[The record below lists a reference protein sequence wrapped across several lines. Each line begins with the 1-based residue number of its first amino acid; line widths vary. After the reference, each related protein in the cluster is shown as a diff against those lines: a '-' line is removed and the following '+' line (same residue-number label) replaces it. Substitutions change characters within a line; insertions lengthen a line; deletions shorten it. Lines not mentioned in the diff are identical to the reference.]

1 MKSASL
7 CYQHCGMWENIILIS
22 AESLF
27 LSATSIHVGILNT
40 IFQPV
45 YKLYRKL
52 FGKYVDALNEAYP
65 YPVKV
70 FRIGFRCLGVM
81 VAFLFV
87 LYILILFGVFGI
99 VPTRSEIKEINNYT
113 ASEIYSQDSVLL
125 GKYFIQ
131 NRTNAK
137 YEDLPQYLIDALV
150 ATEDSRFYEHKGV
163 DFMSF
168 TRVLI
173 LSIILNDD
181 AGGGSTITQ
190 QLAKNLY
197 GRKDYGPLTMPV
209 NKFREVIIAG
219 RLENVYSKQEILEL
233 YFNTVPFGEDCYGIE
248 ASALRFF
255 STTPKHLT
263 IEQSA
268 VLVGLLKA
276 NTTYNP
282 RVYPDRS
289 LARRNVVINQMVTYH
304 YLSDTVADSIKQ
316 LDLELNY
323 RRESQSEGPAPYF
336 REYLRQELETWV
348 EEHPKEDGSKWN
360 IYTDGLKIY
369 TTINGKLQQ
378 YAEEAMKEQM
388 ESLQKQFE
396 RHWGKTPPWGKNE
409 KVVTAAMKRS
419 DRYNQLKELGYSDKG
434 ISKRFGDTVQTTV
447 FSWDG
452 PKDTMMT
459 PLDSVKYHVKL
470 LQTGF
475 MAMEPKTGYIIAW
488 VGGTDHTFF
497 KYDHVLAKRQ
507 VGSTFKP
514 IVYAAAIESGI
525 DPCTYIPNQKKIYD
539 TKDSWSPSNSDGNY
553 GGYYSLQGGLT
564 HSVNTIA
571 AELIMRTGVDN
582 VISLSQKMGI
592 RSKLPKVPSIAL
604 GTASISLYEMV
615 TAYGCFANRGLRVD
629 PNFLLRIETAK
640 GDTLFVSENAK
651 KTRVMSQETADLMIQ
666 IMRSVVNNGTAS
678 RLRGTYG
685 LAMDLA
691 GKTGTTQ
698 DNTDG
703 WFIGYNSRIVAG
715 AWVGAEDPAIRWK
728 STALGQGAATALP
741 VFGKFMNKSLRDANT
756 RKLVSGGFNTP
767 PDSIMAELNC
777 AMWIPDS
784 INYDSIGFVPGVVS
798 KIREFLK
805 TKGKDSLLQ
814 DYPGAEK

>member
-1 MKSASL
+1 M
-7 CYQHCGMWENIILIS
+7 
-22 AESLF
+22 
-27 LSATSIHVGILNT
+27 VG
-40 IFQPV
+40 
-45 YKLYRKL
+45 
-52 FGKYVDALNEAYP
+52 
-65 YPVKV
+65 
-70 FRIGFRCLGVM
+70 
-81 VAFLFV
+81 FLFV
-87 LYILILFGVFGI
+87 LYILILIGAFGI
-99 VPTRSEIKEINNYT
+99 VPSRTELKDVNNYT
-113 ASEIYSQDSVLL
+113 ASEIYSQDSILL

-137 YEDLPQYLIDALV
+137 YADLPQYLIDALV

-163 DFMSF
+163 DFLSF

-197 GRKDYGPLTMPV
+197 GRKNYGPLTMPV

-219 RLENVYSKQEILEL
+219 RLENVYSKEEILEL

-248 ASALRFF
+248 AGALRFF
-255 STTPKHLT
+255 NALPKDLT

-282 RVYPDRS
+282 RINPDKS
-289 LARRNVVINQMVTYH
+289 LIRRNVVISQMVNYGF
-304 YLSDTVADSIKQ
+304 LSDTIADSIKQ

-336 REYLRQELETWV
+336 REFLRQALEEWA
-348 EEHPKEDGSKWN
+348 EQNPKEDGTQWN
-360 IYTDGLKIY
+360 IYKDGLKIY
-369 TTINGKLQQ
+369 TTINGKLQD
-378 YAEEAMKEQM
+378 YAEQSMREQM
-388 ESLQKQFE
+388 EYLQKQFKAS
-396 RHWGKTPPWGKNE
+396 WGKSQPWGKNE
-409 KVVTAAMKRS
+409 KVVTSAMKRS
-419 DRYNQLKELGYSDKG
+419 ERYLELKEQGYSDKG
-434 ISKRFGDTVQTTV
+434 IAKIFDDTVQTSV
-447 FSWDG
+447 FSWQG
-452 PKDTMMT
+452 PVDTMMT
-459 PLDSVKYHVKL
+459 PLDSVKYHIKL

-497 KYDHVLAKRQ
+497 KYDHVKAKRQ

-514 IVYAAAIESGI
+514 IVYAAAIENGI
-525 DPCTYIPNQKKIYD
+525 EPCTYIPNQKKTYATND
-539 TKDSWSPSNSDGNY
+539 NWSPSNSDGKY

-571 AELIMRTGVDN
+571 AELVMRTGVDN
-582 VISLSQKMGI
+582 VISLAKKMGVS
-592 RSKLPKVPSIAL
+592 SKLPQVPSIAL

-629 PNFLLRIETAK
+629 PNFLLRIESPD
-640 GDTLFVSENAK
+640 GDTLFISENAK
-651 KTRVMSQETADLMIQ
+651 KSRVMSQETADLMIQ
-666 IMRSVVNNGTAS
+666 IMKSVVNNGTAS

-685 LAMDLA
+685 LGMDLA

-715 AWVGAEDPAIRWK
+715 AWVGAEDPAIRWR
-728 STALGQGAATALP
+728 STAQGQGAATALP
-741 VFGKFMNKSLRDANT
+741 IFGKFMNKSSRDPQT
-756 RKLVSGGFNTP
+756 RKLVAGSFTIP
-767 PDSIMAELNC
+767 ADSVMAKLNC
-777 AMWIPDS
+777 DLWIPDS
-784 INYDSIGFVPGVVS
+784 INYDSIGFVPGVMS

-805 TKGKDSLLQ
+805 KNGKDSLLKNEN
-814 DYPGAEK
+814 YPGAEK

>member
-1 MKSASL
+1 ML
-7 CYQHCGMWENIILIS
+7 RILIFAS
-22 AESLF
+22 HNIPV
-27 LSATSIHVGILNT
+27 SILQKIT
-40 IFQPV
+40 QPF
-45 YKLYRKL
+45 YKIYRKL
-52 FGKYVDALNEAYP
+52 FGKAVDTLNDAYP

-81 VAFLFV
+81 VCFLFV
-87 LYILILFGVFGI
+87 LYLLILIGAFGI
-99 VPTRSEIKEINNYT
+99 VPSRGELKDVNNYT
-113 ASEIYSQDSVLL
+113 ASEIYSQDSILL

-131 NRTNAK
+131 NRTNAQ
-137 YEDLPQYLIDALV
+137 YEDLPDYLVKALV

-163 DFMSF
+163 DFLSF

-197 GRKDYGPLTMPV
+197 GRKNYGPLTMPV

-219 RLENVYSKQEILEL
+219 RLENVYSKEEILEL

-248 ASALRFF
+248 AGALRFF
-255 STTPKHLT
+255 NTLPKNLT

-282 RVYPDRS
+282 RLHPDKS
-289 LARRNVVINQMVTYH
+289 LTRRNVVISQMVNYG
-304 YLSDTVADSIKQ
+304 YLSDTIADSIKQ

-336 REYLRQELETWV
+336 REYLRQALEEWA
-348 EEHPKEDGSKWN
+348 EANPKEDGSHWN
-360 IYTDGLKIY
+360 IYKDGLKIY
-369 TTINGKLQQ
+369 TTINGKLQE
-378 YAEEAMKEQM
+378 YAEESMKEQM
-388 ESLQKQFE
+388 EYLQKQFKAS
-396 RHWGKTPPWGKNE
+396 WGKSQPWGKNE
-409 KVVTAAMKRS
+409 KVVTSAMKRS
-419 DRYNQLKELGYSDKG
+419 ERYLELKEQGYSDKG
-434 ISKRFGDTVQTTV
+434 ITKIFNDTVQTSV

-452 PKDTMMT
+452 PIDTLMT
-459 PLDSVKYHVKL
+459 PMDSVKYHIKL

-475 MAMEPKTGYIIAW
+475 LAMEPKTGYIIAW
-488 VGGTDHTFF
+488 VGGTDHSFF
-497 KYDHVLAKRQ
+497 KYDHVKAKRQ

-514 IVYAAAIESGI
+514 IVYAAAIENGI
-525 DPCTYIPNQKKIYD
+525 EPCTYIPNQKKTYPTND
-539 TKDSWSPSNSDGNY
+539 NWSPSNSDGKY

-571 AELIMRTGVDN
+571 AELVMRTGVDN
-582 VISLSQKMGI
+582 VITLAKKMGVS
-592 RSKLPKVPSIAL
+592 SKLPQVPSIAL

-629 PNFLLRIETAK
+629 PNFLLRIESPQ
-640 GDTLFVSENAK
+640 GDTIFMSENAK
-651 KTRVMSQETADLMIQ
+651 KSRVMSQETADLMIQ
-666 IMRSVVNNGTAS
+666 IMKSVVNNGTAS

-685 LAMDLA
+685 LGMDLA

-703 WFIGYNSRIVAG
+703 WFIGYNPKIVAG
-715 AWVGAEDPAIRWK
+715 AWVGAEDPAIRWR
-728 STALGQGAATALP
+728 STAQGQGAATALP
-741 VFGKFMNKSLRDANT
+741 IFGKFMFKSSRDAET
-756 RKLVSGGFNTP
+756 RKYVSGSFTMP
-767 PDSIMAELNC
+767 ADSIMAKLGC
-777 AMWIPDS
+777 DMWIPDS
-784 INYDSIGFVPGVVS
+784 INYDSLGFVPGIMS

-805 TKGKDSLLQ
+805 KNGQDSLIREEL
-814 DYPGAEK
+814 PGAEK